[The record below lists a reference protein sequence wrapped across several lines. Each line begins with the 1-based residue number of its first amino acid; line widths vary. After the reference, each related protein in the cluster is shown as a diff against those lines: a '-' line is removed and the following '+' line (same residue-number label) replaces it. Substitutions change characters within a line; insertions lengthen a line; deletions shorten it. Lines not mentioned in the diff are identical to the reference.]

1 MLLTEY
7 NEQHHIESEREIAK
21 EEGLREGIKQGMRK
35 GMKEGKEQEQ
45 RRLRTLIAK
54 MTEAGEADKLIHLAD
69 TDFLQDMF
77 KKYHI

>member
-1 MLLTEY
+1 
-7 NEQHHIESEREIAK
+7 
-21 EEGLREGIKQGMRK
+21 MRK

>member
-21 EEGLREGIKQGMRK
+21 EEGLREGQ
-35 GMKEGKEQEQ
+35 EQEQ

-54 MTEAGEADKLIHLAD
+54 MTEAGETDKLICLAEP
-69 TDFLQDMF
+69 DFLQDMF
-77 KKYHI
+77 RKYHL